1 MDNTGTL
8 LRDSS
13 DDYLNGSPG
22 QPGGLL
28 KSKPTWPETF
38 GFSATSAFFCAVGAA
53 GPVRGHDLRM
63 FASGPDLTKGSG
75 RPWILS

>member
-38 GFSATSAFFCAVGAA
+38 GFSATSAFFVLSARQGQSAA
-53 GPVRGHDLRM
+53 TICGCLR
-63 FASGPDLTKGSG
+63 LVL
-75 RPWILS
+75 I